1 MSAGRPTRE
10 RLASARMLRKL
21 ALLAA
26 LLLCA
31 ASSLA
36 QQRSGLALSSM
47 DPGVRPQD
55 DLWRF
60 ANGKWLARTEIP
72 NDRAGWDTFAA
83 LRDTTQGQLRDLLE
97 GLSASTDGERRKLS
111 DLYASFMDE
120 KTVEA
125 AGLAALKSEMERI
138 KALDDK
144 ADLPALFAHLV
155 PLQVRTPWI
164 LYVEPDERA
173 PTTYAA
179 HLTQGR
185 LTLPD
190 RDYYLRDD
198 PHFQKVRAALR
209 GHIVKLLTLAGES
222 ATEADADAVIALE
235 TALAHLQ
242 WTRVQNRDPLK
253 TYNKR
258 LVADLPA
265 LTKDGGW
272 RPYFSTAGVTVDSLV
287 VGQPSYFEGL
297 HKVIDDTPLATW
309 RIYLTF
315 GLVSV
320 FAEYLPKAYVD
331 EDFDFDQHILRGVPE
346 NQPRWKRGVGLV
358 DRVMS
363 FALGHLYVD
372 RHFPP
377 ANKARAEALIGN
389 LTAVYA
395 ESLAT
400 LDWMGDDTRHEA
412 LAKLRAIQPKIGYPE
427 KWRSYEG
434 LTIRRDDLAGNV
446 MRGRRFNHAFWIAKL
461 GQPVDRAEWDTPPQI
476 VNAFYNATRNEIVFP
491 AGILQPPFFDAGAD
505 DAANYGGIGTVI
517 GHEISHAFDDE
528 GSRYDGA
535 GMLRNWW
542 TPADRERF
550 EARTKRMVQQYDAY
564 SPIEGYHVNG
574 ALTLGENVADNGGIW
589 LAYSAFLATTTA
601 KGGRDASGYTPAQR
615 FFLSYAQSWCVNRTD
630 AYAKEAAKT
639 DPHSPGKYRVNGVLM
654 NMLPFREAF
663 ACKTG
668 TPMAPATVRRV
679 W

>member
-1 MSAGRPTRE
+1 
-10 RLASARMLRKL
+10 MLRKL
-21 ALLAA
+21 VLLAV
-26 LLLCA
+26 LLTCA
-31 ASSLA
+31 VSSVA
-36 QQRSGLALSSM
+36 QQRSGLDLSSI

-72 NDRAGWDTFAA
+72 ADRAGWDTFTA
-83 LRDTTQGQLRDLLE
+83 LRDATQGQLRDLLE
-97 GLSASTDGERRKLS
+97 AVDVPADGERRKLS
-111 DLYASFMDE
+111 DFYASFMDE

-125 AGLAALKSEMERI
+125 AGLAALKPELARI

-144 ADLPALFAHLV
+144 AGLPALFAHLN
-155 PLQVRTPWI
+155 PLQVHTPWI

-209 GHIVKLLTLAGES
+209 GHIVRLLTLAGENVK
-222 ATEADADAVIALE
+222 EADADGVIALE
-235 TALAHLQ
+235 TALARLQ

-265 LTKDGGW
+265 LTADGGW
-272 RPYFSTAGVTVDSLV
+272 RPYFGAAGVAVDGLV
-287 VGQPSYFEGL
+287 VEQPSYFEGL
-297 HKVIDDTPLATW
+297 HKVIDDVPLATW
-309 RIYLTF
+309 RTYLTF
-315 GLVSV
+315 SLVSV
-320 FAEYLPKAYVD
+320 FAEYLPKALVD
-331 EDFDFDQHILRGVPE
+331 EDFDFDQHVLRGVPE
-346 NQPRWKRGVGLV
+346 NQPRWKRGVGIV
-358 DRVMS
+358 DRLMG

-372 RHFPP
+372 RYFPP
-377 ANKARAEALIGN
+377 ANKVHAEALIGN
-389 LTAVYA
+389 LMAVYA

-400 LDWMGDDTRHEA
+400 LDRMGDDTRREA
-412 LAKLRAIQPKIGYPE
+412 LAKLKAIQPKIGYPE

-434 LTIRRDDLAGNV
+434 LAIRRGDLVGNV

-461 GQPVDRAEWDTPPQI
+461 GQPVGRAEWGTPPQI
-476 VNAFYNATRNEIVFP
+476 VNAFYNATRNEIIFP

-535 GMLRNWW
+535 GVLRNWW
-542 TPADRERF
+542 TAADRERF
-550 EARTKRMVQQYDAY
+550 EALTKRMVQQYDAY

-574 ALTLGENVADNGGIW
+574 ALTLGENVADNAGLAMAVRAWRHALAGKKAPTLDGYSGEQRLFIAFAQIW
-589 LAYSAFLATTTA
+589 
-601 KGGRDASGYTPAQR
+601 KMKVR
-615 FFLSYAQSWCVNRTD
+615 
-630 AYAKEAAKT
+630 EAAQIERLKT
-639 DPHSPGKYRVNGVLM
+639 DPHSPGQFRADGAAVNQS
-654 NMLPFREAF
+654 PFADAF
-663 ACKTG
+663 ALKPG
-668 TPMAPATVRRV
+668 DAMYRAPDDRISL

>member
-1 MSAGRPTRE
+1 
-10 RLASARMLRKL
+10 MLRKL

-36 QQRSGLALSSM
+36 QQRSGLDLSSI
-47 DPGVRPQD
+47 DPSVRPQD

-60 ANGKWLARTEIP
+60 ANGKWLAGTEIP
-72 NDRAGWDTFAA
+72 ADRAGWDTFRA

-97 GLSASTDGERRKLS
+97 GLSASADGERRKLS

-125 AGLAALKSEMERI
+125 AGLAALKSEVERI

-155 PLQVRTPWI
+155 PLQVRTPWV

-297 HKVIDDTPLATW
+297 HKVIDETPLATW

-320 FAEYLPKAYVD
+320 FAEYLPKAFVD

-400 LDWMGDDTRHEA
+400 LDWMGDDTRREA

-446 MRGRRFNHAFWIAKL
+446 MRGRQFNHAFWIAKL

-535 GMLRNWW
+535 GVLRNWW
-542 TPADRERF
+542 TAADRERF

-574 ALTLGENVADNGGIW
+574 ALTLGENVADNAG
-589 LAYSAFLATTTA
+589 LAMAVRAYRHALNGKTA
-601 KGGRDASGYTPAQR
+601 PMLDGYTGEQRLFIAFAQIWKMKVR
-615 FFLSYAQSWCVNRTD
+615 
-630 AYAKEAAKT
+630 EAAQIERLKT
-639 DPHSPGKYRVNGVLM
+639 DPHSPGQFRTDGAAVNQS
-654 NMLPFREAF
+654 AF
-663 ACKTG
+663 ADAFELRPG
-668 TPMAPATVRRV
+668 DAMYRAPEDRISL

>member
-1 MSAGRPTRE
+1 
-10 RLASARMLRKL
+10 MLRKL

-125 AGLAALKSEMERI
+125 AGLAALKSEVERI

-155 PLQVRTPWI
+155 PLQVPTPWV

-320 FAEYLPKAYVD
+320 FAEYLPKAFVD

-377 ANKARAEALIGN
+377 ANKAHAEALIGN

-400 LDWMGDDTRHEA
+400 LDWMGDDTRREA

-434 LTIRRDDLAGNV
+434 LTVRRDDLAGNV
-446 MRGRRFNHAFWIAKL
+446 MRGRQFNHAFWIAKL

-491 AGILQPPFFDAGAD
+491 AGILQPPFFDARAD

-535 GMLRNWW
+535 GVLRNWW
-542 TPADRERF
+542 TAADRERF

-574 ALTLGENVADNGGIW
+574 ALTLGENVADNAG
-589 LAYSAFLATTTA
+589 LAMAVRAYRHALNGKTA
-601 KGGRDASGYTPAQR
+601 PMLDGYTGEQRLFIAFAQIWKMKVR
-615 FFLSYAQSWCVNRTD
+615 
-630 AYAKEAAKT
+630 EAAQIERLKT
-639 DPHSPGKYRVNGVLM
+639 DPHSPGQFRTDGAAVNQS
-654 NMLPFREAF
+654 AF
-663 ACKTG
+663 ADAFELRPG
-668 TPMAPATVRRV
+668 DAMYRAPEDRISL

>member
-1 MSAGRPTRE
+1 
-10 RLASARMLRKL
+10 MLRKL

-36 QQRSGLALSSM
+36 QQRSGLDLSSI
-47 DPGVRPQD
+47 DPSVRPQD

-60 ANGKWLARTEIP
+60 ANGKWLAGTEIP
-72 NDRAGWDTFAA
+72 ADRAGWDTFRA

-97 GLSASTDGERRKLS
+97 GLSASADGERRKLS

-125 AGLAALKSEMERI
+125 AGLAALKSEVERI

-155 PLQVRTPWI
+155 PLQVRTPWV

-320 FAEYLPKAYVD
+320 FAEYLPKAFVD

-346 NQPRWKRGVGLV
+346 NQLRWKRGVGLV

-400 LDWMGDDTRHEA
+400 LDWMGDDTRREA

-446 MRGRRFNHAFWIAKL
+446 MRGRQFNHAFWIAKL

-535 GMLRNWW
+535 GVLRNWW
-542 TPADRERF
+542 TAADRERF

-574 ALTLGENVADNGGIW
+574 ALTLGENVADNAG
-589 LAYSAFLATTTA
+589 LAMALRAYRHALNGKTA
-601 KGGRDASGYTPAQR
+601 PMLDGYTGEQRLFIAFAQIWKMKVR
-615 FFLSYAQSWCVNRTD
+615 
-630 AYAKEAAKT
+630 EAAQIERLKT
-639 DPHSPGKYRVNGVLM
+639 DPHSPGQFRTDGAAVNQS
-654 NMLPFREAF
+654 AF
-663 ACKTG
+663 ADAFELRPG
-668 TPMAPATVRRV
+668 DAMYRAPEDRISL

>member
-1 MSAGRPTRE
+1 
-10 RLASARMLRKL
+10 MLRKL

-36 QQRSGLALSSM
+36 QQRSGLDLSSI
-47 DPGVRPQD
+47 DPSVRPQD

-60 ANGKWLARTEIP
+60 ANGKWLAGTEIP
-72 NDRAGWDTFAA
+72 ADRAGWDTFRA

-97 GLSASTDGERRKLS
+97 GLSASADGERRKLS

-125 AGLAALKSEMERI
+125 AGLAALKSEVERI

-155 PLQVRTPWI
+155 PLQVRTPWV

-222 ATEADADAVIALE
+222 VTNTDADAVIALE

-297 HKVIDDTPLATW
+297 HKVIDETPLATW

-320 FAEYLPKAYVD
+320 FAEYLPKAFVD

-346 NQPRWKRGVGLV
+346 NQLRWKRGVGLV

-400 LDWMGDDTRHEA
+400 LDWMGDDTRREA

-434 LTIRRDDLAGNV
+434 LTVRRDDLAGNV
-446 MRGRRFNHAFWIAKL
+446 MRGRQFNHAFWIAKL

-535 GMLRNWW
+535 GVLRNWW
-542 TPADRERF
+542 TAADRERF

-574 ALTLGENVADNGGIW
+574 ALTLGENVADNAG
-589 LAYSAFLATTTA
+589 LAMAVRAYRHALNGKTA
-601 KGGRDASGYTPAQR
+601 PMLDGYTGEQRLFIAFAQIWKMKVR
-615 FFLSYAQSWCVNRTD
+615 
-630 AYAKEAAKT
+630 EAAQIERLKT
-639 DPHSPGKYRVNGVLM
+639 DPHSPGQFRADGAAVNQS
-654 NMLPFREAF
+654 AF
-663 ACKTG
+663 ADAFELRPG
-668 TPMAPATVRRV
+668 DAMYRAPEDRISL

>member
-1 MSAGRPTRE
+1 
-10 RLASARMLRKL
+10 MLRKL

-36 QQRSGLALSSM
+36 QQRSGLDLSSI
-47 DPGVRPQD
+47 DPSVRPQD

-60 ANGKWLARTEIP
+60 ANGKWLAGTEIP
-72 NDRAGWDTFAA
+72 ADRAGWDTFRA

-97 GLSASTDGERRKLS
+97 GLSASADGERRKLS

-125 AGLAALKSEMERI
+125 AGLAALKSEVERI

-155 PLQVRTPWI
+155 PLQVRTPWV

-222 ATEADADAVIALE
+222 VTNTDADAVIALE

-297 HKVIDDTPLATW
+297 HKVIDETPLATW

-320 FAEYLPKAYVD
+320 FAEYLPKAFVD

-400 LDWMGDDTRHEA
+400 LDWMGDDTRREA

-434 LTIRRDDLAGNV
+434 LTVRRDDLAGNV
-446 MRGRRFNHAFWIAKL
+446 MRGRQFNHAFWIAKL

-535 GMLRNWW
+535 GVLRNWW
-542 TPADRERF
+542 TAADRERF

-574 ALTLGENVADNGGIW
+574 ALTLGENVADNAG
-589 LAYSAFLATTTA
+589 LAMAVRAYRHALNGKTA
-601 KGGRDASGYTPAQR
+601 PMLDGYTGEQRLFIAFAQIWKMKVR
-615 FFLSYAQSWCVNRTD
+615 
-630 AYAKEAAKT
+630 EAAQIERLKT
-639 DPHSPGKYRVNGVLM
+639 DPHSPGQFRADGAAVNQS
-654 NMLPFREAF
+654 AF
-663 ACKTG
+663 ADAFELRPG
-668 TPMAPATVRRV
+668 DAMYRAPEDRISL

>member
-1 MSAGRPTRE
+1 
-10 RLASARMLRKL
+10 MLRKL

-36 QQRSGLALSSM
+36 QQRSGLDLSSI
-47 DPGVRPQD
+47 DPSVRPQD

-60 ANGKWLARTEIP
+60 ANGKWLAGTEIP
-72 NDRAGWDTFAA
+72 ADRAGWDTFRA

-97 GLSASTDGERRKLS
+97 GLSASADGERRKLS

-125 AGLAALKSEMERI
+125 AGLAALKSEVERI

-155 PLQVRTPWI
+155 PLQVRTPWV

-222 ATEADADAVIALE
+222 VTNTDADAVIALE

-297 HKVIDDTPLATW
+297 HKVIDETPLATW

-320 FAEYLPKAYVD
+320 FAEYLPKAFVD

-400 LDWMGDDTRHEA
+400 LDWMGDDTRREA

-434 LTIRRDDLAGNV
+434 LTVRRDDLAGNV
-446 MRGRRFNHAFWIAKL
+446 MRGRQFNHAFWIAKL

-535 GMLRNWW
+535 GVLRNWW
-542 TPADRERF
+542 TAADRERF

-574 ALTLGENVADNGGIW
+574 ALTLGENVADNAG
-589 LAYSAFLATTTA
+589 LAMAVRAYRHALNGKTA
-601 KGGRDASGYTPAQR
+601 PMLDGYTGEQRLFIAFAQIWKMKVR
-615 FFLSYAQSWCVNRTD
+615 
-630 AYAKEAAKT
+630 EAAQIERLKT
-639 DPHSPGKYRVNGVLM
+639 DPHSPGQFRTDGAAVNQS
-654 NMLPFREAF
+654 AF
-663 ACKTG
+663 ADAFELRPG
-668 TPMAPATVRRV
+668 DAMYRAPEDRISL

>member
-1 MSAGRPTRE
+1 
-10 RLASARMLRKL
+10 MLRKL

-36 QQRSGLALSSM
+36 QQRSGLDLSSI
-47 DPGVRPQD
+47 DPSVRPQD

-60 ANGKWLARTEIP
+60 ANGKWLAGTEIP
-72 NDRAGWDTFAA
+72 ADRAGWDTFRA

-155 PLQVRTPWI
+155 PLQVRTPWV

-222 ATEADADAVIALE
+222 VTNTDADAVIALE

-297 HKVIDDTPLATW
+297 HKVIDETPLATW

-320 FAEYLPKAYVD
+320 FAEYLPKAFVD

-377 ANKARAEALIGN
+377 ANKAHAEALIGN
-389 LTAVYA
+389 LMAVYA

-400 LDWMGDDTRHEA
+400 LDWMGDDTRREA

-446 MRGRRFNHAFWIAKL
+446 MRGRQFNHAFWIAKL

-535 GMLRNWW
+535 GVLRNWW
-542 TPADRERF
+542 TAADRERF

-574 ALTLGENVADNGGIW
+574 ALTLGENVADNAG
-589 LAYSAFLATTTA
+589 LAMAVRAYRHALNGKTA
-601 KGGRDASGYTPAQR
+601 PMLDGYTGEQRLFIAFAQIWKMKVR
-615 FFLSYAQSWCVNRTD
+615 
-630 AYAKEAAKT
+630 EAAQIERLKT
-639 DPHSPGKYRVNGVLM
+639 DPHSPGQFRTDGAAVNQS
-654 NMLPFREAF
+654 AF
-663 ACKTG
+663 ADAFELRPG
-668 TPMAPATVRRV
+668 DAMYRAPEDRISL

>member
-1 MSAGRPTRE
+1 
-10 RLASARMLRKL
+10 MLRKL
-21 ALLAA
+21 VLLAA
-26 LLLCA
+26 LLLCT

-36 QQRSGLALSSM
+36 QQRSGLDLSSI

-164 LYVEPDERA
+164 LYVEPDERT

-320 FAEYLPKAYVD
+320 FAEYLPKAFVD

-346 NQPRWKRGVGLV
+346 NQPRWKRGVGLA

-377 ANKARAEALIGN
+377 ANKAHAEALIGN

-400 LDWMGDDTRHEA
+400 LDWMGDDTRREA

-434 LTIRRDDLAGNV
+434 LTVRRDDLAGNV
-446 MRGRRFNHAFWIAKL
+446 MRGRQFNHAFWIAKL

-535 GMLRNWW
+535 GVLRNWW
-542 TPADRERF
+542 TAADRERF

-574 ALTLGENVADNGGIW
+574 ALTLGENVADNAG
-589 LAYSAFLATTTA
+589 LAMAVRAYRHALNGKTA
-601 KGGRDASGYTPAQR
+601 PMLDGYTGEQRLFIAFAQIWKMKVR
-615 FFLSYAQSWCVNRTD
+615 
-630 AYAKEAAKT
+630 EAAQIERLKT
-639 DPHSPGKYRVNGVLM
+639 DPHSPGQFRADGAAVNQG
-654 NMLPFREAF
+654 AF
-663 ACKTG
+663 ADAFELKPG
-668 TPMAPATVRRV
+668 DAMYRAPQDRISL

>member
-1 MSAGRPTRE
+1 
-10 RLASARMLRKL
+10 MLRKL

-125 AGLAALKSEMERI
+125 AGLAALKSEVERI

-155 PLQVRTPWI
+155 PLQVPTPWV

-297 HKVIDDTPLATW
+297 HKVIDETPLATW

-320 FAEYLPKAYVD
+320 FAEYLPKAFVD

-377 ANKARAEALIGN
+377 ANKAHAEALIGN

-400 LDWMGDDTRHEA
+400 LDWMGDDTRREA

-446 MRGRRFNHAFWIAKL
+446 MRGRQFNHAFWIAKL

-491 AGILQPPFFDAGAD
+491 AGILQPTFFDASAD

-535 GMLRNWW
+535 GVLRNWW
-542 TPADRERF
+542 TAADRERF

-574 ALTLGENVADNGGIW
+574 ALTLGENVADNAG
-589 LAYSAFLATTTA
+589 LAMAVRAYRHALNGKTA
-601 KGGRDASGYTPAQR
+601 PMLDGYTGEQRLFIAFAQIWKMKVR
-615 FFLSYAQSWCVNRTD
+615 
-630 AYAKEAAKT
+630 EAAQIERLKT
-639 DPHSPGKYRVNGVLM
+639 DPHSPGQFRTDGAAVNQS
-654 NMLPFREAF
+654 AF
-663 ACKTG
+663 ADAFELRPG
-668 TPMAPATVRRV
+668 DAMYRAPEDRISL

>member
-1 MSAGRPTRE
+1 
-10 RLASARMLRKL
+10 MLRKL

-36 QQRSGLALSSM
+36 QQRSGLDLSSI
-47 DPGVRPQD
+47 DPSVRPQD

-60 ANGKWLARTEIP
+60 ANGKWLAGTEIP
-72 NDRAGWDTFAA
+72 ADRAGWDTFRA

-97 GLSASTDGERRKLS
+97 GLSASADGERRKLS

-125 AGLAALKSEMERI
+125 AGLAALKSEVERI

-155 PLQVRTPWI
+155 PLQVRTPWV

-198 PHFQKVRAALR
+198 LHFQKVRAALR
-209 GHIVKLLTLAGES
+209 GHVVKLLTLAGES

-297 HKVIDDTPLATW
+297 HKVIDETPLATW

-320 FAEYLPKAYVD
+320 FAEYLPKAFVD

-346 NQPRWKRGVGLV
+346 NQLRWKRGVGLV

-400 LDWMGDDTRHEA
+400 LDWMGDDTRREA

-434 LTIRRDDLAGNV
+434 LTVRRDDLAGNV
-446 MRGRRFNHAFWIAKL
+446 MRGRQFNHAFWIAKL

-535 GMLRNWW
+535 GVLRNWW
-542 TPADRERF
+542 TAADRERF

-574 ALTLGENVADNGGIW
+574 ALTLGENVADNAG
-589 LAYSAFLATTTA
+589 LAMAVRAYRHALNGKTA
-601 KGGRDASGYTPAQR
+601 PMLDGYTGEQRLFIAFAQIWKMKVR
-615 FFLSYAQSWCVNRTD
+615 
-630 AYAKEAAKT
+630 EAAQIERLKT
-639 DPHSPGKYRVNGVLM
+639 DPHSPGQFRADGAAVNQS
-654 NMLPFREAF
+654 AF
-663 ACKTG
+663 ADAFELRPG
-668 TPMAPATVRRV
+668 DAMYRAPEDRISL

>member
-1 MSAGRPTRE
+1 
-10 RLASARMLRKL
+10 MLRKL

-36 QQRSGLALSSM
+36 QQRSGLALSSI

-125 AGLAALKSEMERI
+125 AGLAALKPELERI

-144 ADLPALFAHLV
+144 ADLPALFAHFV

-235 TALAHLQ
+235 TALARLQ

-320 FAEYLPKAYVD
+320 FAEYLPKAFVD

-377 ANKARAEALIGN
+377 ANKAHAEALIGN

-400 LDWMGDDTRHEA
+400 LGWMGDDTRREA

-491 AGILQPPFFDAGAD
+491 AGILQSPFFDASAD

-535 GMLRNWW
+535 GVLRNWW
-542 TPADRERF
+542 TAADRERF

-574 ALTLGENVADNGGIW
+574 ALTLGENVADNAG
-589 LAYSAFLATTTA
+589 LAMAVRAYRNALNGKTA
-601 KGGRDASGYTPAQR
+601 PMLDGYTGEQRLFIAFAQIWKMKVR
-615 FFLSYAQSWCVNRTD
+615 
-630 AYAKEAAKT
+630 EAAQIERLKT
-639 DPHSPGKYRVNGVLM
+639 DPHSPGQFRADGAAVN
-654 NMLPFREAF
+654 ESAF
-663 ACKTG
+663 ADAFALKPG
-668 TPMAPATVRRV
+668 DAMYRAPQDRISL

>member
-1 MSAGRPTRE
+1 
-10 RLASARMLRKL
+10 MLRKL
-21 ALLAA
+21 AFLAV

-31 ASSLA
+31 ASSVA
-36 QQRSGLALSSM
+36 QQRSGLDLSSI

-60 ANGKWLARTEIP
+60 ANGEWLARTEIP
-72 NDRAGWDTFAA
+72 ADRAGWDTFTA
-83 LRDTTQGQLRDLLE
+83 LRDATQGQLRDLLE
-97 GLSASTDGERRKLS
+97 GIDASADGERRKLS
-111 DLYASFMDE
+111 DFYASFMDE

-125 AGLAALKSEMERI
+125 TGLAALKPDLARI

-179 HLTQGR
+179 HLTQGH

-198 PHFQKVRAALR
+198 PHFQKVRAAYR
-209 GHIVKLLTLAGES
+209 THIVKLLTLAGES
-222 ATEADADAVIALE
+222 ATDADADAVIALE
-235 TALAHLQ
+235 TALARLQ

-272 RPYFSTAGVTVDSLV
+272 RPYFGTAGVTVDSLV

-297 HKVIDDTPLATW
+297 HKVIDETPLATW
-309 RIYLTF
+309 RTYLTF

-320 FAEYLPKAYVD
+320 FAEYLPKALVD

-358 DRVMS
+358 DHVMS
-363 FALGHLYVD
+363 FASGHLYVD

-377 ANKARAEALIGN
+377 ADKAHAEALIAN

-395 ESLAT
+395 ESLAA
-400 LDWMGDDTRHEA
+400 LDWMGDDTRREA
-412 LAKLRAIQPKIGYPE
+412 LVKLKAIQPKIGYPE

-434 LTIRRDDLAGNV
+434 LAIRRDDLAGNV

-491 AGILQPPFFDAGAD
+491 AGILQPPFFDARAD

-542 TPADRERF
+542 TAADRERF
-550 EARTKRMVQQYDAY
+550 EALTKRMIQQYDTY
-564 SPIEGYHVNG
+564 SPIAGYHVDG
-574 ALTLGENVADNGGIW
+574 ALTLGENVADNAGLAMALRAYRHALGGKMAPIV
-589 LAYSAFLATTTA
+589 
-601 KGGRDASGYTPAQR
+601 DGYTGEQRLLISFAQIWKMKVR
-615 FFLSYAQSWCVNRTD
+615 
-630 AYAKEAAKT
+630 EAAQIERLKT
-639 DPHSPGKYRVNGVLM
+639 DPHSPGQFRADGAAVNQAAVADAFELQPGDRMYR
-654 NMLPFREAF
+654 
-663 ACKTG
+663 
-668 TPMAPATVRRV
+668 APEDRISI

>member
-1 MSAGRPTRE
+1 
-10 RLASARMLRKL
+10 MLRKL

-36 QQRSGLALSSM
+36 QQRSGLDLSSI

-164 LYVEPDERA
+164 LYVEPDERT

-320 FAEYLPKAYVD
+320 FAEYLPKAFVD

-346 NQPRWKRGVGLV
+346 NQPRWKRGVGLA

-377 ANKARAEALIGN
+377 ANKAHAEALIGN

-400 LDWMGDDTRHEA
+400 LDWMGDDTRREA

-434 LTIRRDDLAGNV
+434 LTVRRDDLAGNV
-446 MRGRRFNHAFWIAKL
+446 MRGRQFNHAFWIAKL

-535 GMLRNWW
+535 GVLRNWW
-542 TPADRERF
+542 TAADRERF

-574 ALTLGENVADNGGIW
+574 ALTLGENVADNAG
-589 LAYSAFLATTTA
+589 LAMAVRAYRHALNGKTA
-601 KGGRDASGYTPAQR
+601 PMLDGYTGEQRLFIAFAQIWKMKVR
-615 FFLSYAQSWCVNRTD
+615 
-630 AYAKEAAKT
+630 EAAQIERLKT
-639 DPHSPGKYRVNGVLM
+639 DPHSPGQFRADGAAVNQS
-654 NMLPFREAF
+654 AF
-663 ACKTG
+663 ADAFELRPG
-668 TPMAPATVRRV
+668 DAMYRAPEDRISL

>member
-1 MSAGRPTRE
+1 M
-10 RLASARMLRKL
+10 
-21 ALLAA
+21 
-26 LLLCA
+26 
-31 ASSLA
+31 
-36 QQRSGLALSSM
+36 
-47 DPGVRPQD
+47 RPQD

-60 ANGKWLARTEIP
+60 ANGKWLAGTEIP
-72 NDRAGWDTFAA
+72 ADRAGWDTFRA

-97 GLSASTDGERRKLS
+97 GLSASADGERRKLS

-125 AGLAALKSEMERI
+125 AGLAALKSEVERI

-155 PLQVRTPWI
+155 PLQVRTPWV

-222 ATEADADAVIALE
+222 VTNTDADAVIALE

-297 HKVIDDTPLATW
+297 HKVIDETPLATW

-320 FAEYLPKAYVD
+320 FAEYLPKAFVD

-346 NQPRWKRGVGLV
+346 NQLRWKRGVGLV

-400 LDWMGDDTRHEA
+400 LDWMGDDTRREA

-434 LTIRRDDLAGNV
+434 LTVRRDDLAGNV
-446 MRGRRFNHAFWIAKL
+446 MRGRQFNHAFWIAKL

-491 AGILQPPFFDAGAD
+491 AGILQPPFFDASAD

-574 ALTLGENVADNGGIW
+574 ALTLGENVADNAG
-589 LAYSAFLATTTA
+589 LAMAV
-601 KGGRDASGYTPAQR
+601 R
-615 FFLSYAQSWCVNRTD
+615 
-630 AYAKEAAKT
+630 AY
-639 DPHSPGKYRVNGVLM
+639 
-654 NMLPFREAF
+654 
-663 ACKTG
+663 
-668 TPMAPATVRRV
+668 
-679 W
+679 

>member
-1 MSAGRPTRE
+1 
-10 RLASARMLRKL
+10 MLRKL
-21 ALLAA
+21 ALLTV
-26 LLLCA
+26 LLMCG
-31 ASSLA
+31 ASSVA
-36 QQRSGLALSSM
+36 QQRSGLDLSSI

-72 NDRAGWDTFAA
+72 ADRAGWDTFTA
-83 LRDTTQGQLRDLLE
+83 LRDATQGQLRNLLE
-97 GLSASTDGERRKLS
+97 GIDTSADGERRKLA
-111 DLYASFMDE
+111 DFYASFMDE
-120 KTVEA
+120 KMVEA
-125 AGLAALKSEMERI
+125 AGLAALKPELARI

-144 ADLPALFAHLV
+144 AGLPALFAHLN
-155 PLQVRTPWI
+155 PLQVRTPWF
-164 LYVEPDERA
+164 LYVSPDDRA
-173 PTTYAA
+173 PTTYVA

-198 PHFQKVRAALR
+198 PHFQKMRAALR
-209 GHIVKLLTLAGES
+209 GHIVRLLTAAGES
-222 ATEADADAVIALE
+222 VTDADADAVIALE
-235 TALAHLQ
+235 TALARLQ

-258 LVADLPA
+258 LVTDLPA

-272 RPYFSTAGVTVDSLV
+272 QPYFGAAGVAVDSLV

-297 HKVIDDTPLATW
+297 HKVIDETPLATW
-309 RIYLTF
+309 RAYLAF

-320 FAEYLPKAYVD
+320 FAEYLPKALVD
-331 EDFDFDQHILRGVPE
+331 EDFDFDQHVLRGVPE

-358 DRVMS
+358 DRLMA

-377 ANKARAEALIGN
+377 ANKAHAEAMIGN
-389 LTAVYA
+389 LMAVYA

-400 LDWMGDDTRHEA
+400 LDWMGDDTRREA
-412 LAKLRAIQPKIGYPE
+412 LAKLKAIQPKIGYPE
-427 KWRSYEG
+427 KWRSYAD
-434 LTIRRDDLAGNV
+434 LAVRRDDLVGNV
-446 MRGRRFNHAFWIAKL
+446 MRGRQFEHAFWIAKL
-461 GQPVDRAEWDTPPQI
+461 GQPVDRTEWNTPPQI
-476 VNAFYNATRNEIVFP
+476 VNAFYDATRNEITFP

-528 GSRYDGA
+528 GSRYGGA

-542 TPADRERF
+542 TAADRERF
-550 EARTKRMVQQYDAY
+550 EALTKRMVQQYDAY
-564 SPIEGYHVNG
+564 SPITGYHVNG
-574 ALTLGENVADNGGIW
+574 ALTLGENVADNAGLAVTVRAYRHALGGQMAPIV
-589 LAYSAFLATTTA
+589 
-601 KGGRDASGYTPAQR
+601 DGYTGEQRLLIAFAQIWKMKVR
-615 FFLSYAQSWCVNRTD
+615 
-630 AYAKEAAKT
+630 EAAQIERLKT
-639 DPHSPGKYRVNGVLM
+639 DPHSPGRFRADGAAVNQA
-654 NMLPFREAF
+654 AF
-663 ACKTG
+663 ADAFELRPG
-668 TPMAPATVRRV
+668 DQMYRAPEDRISL